1 MKIGK
6 WAWFLLM
13 AASSLAGCKGFWD
26 APVTGSFALT
36 NSGNISV
43 SSGAAGTGT
52 ATITVT
58 PSNSFTGTVTLAC
71 AVTTSISSPTS
82 TPICSLNPTSVS
94 ITDTS
99 AQPSTLT
106 ATTTATTTDGSY
118 NITVTGSSSGVNNET
133 STVCLAVGSTTCTTT
148 ASTSGNFYI
157 LNSTSIAG
165 YSISSGALTAISGST
180 VTLTGVI
187 PYAMAIAP
195 NGKFLCVS
203 TSNGVFAY
211 PITNGA
217 LGTGVQVTQD
227 LAYAIQVDSTDSW
240 LVEAIPFTGGT
251 GGVVLSAV
259 PINSST
265 GTFVT
270 GSSEPTATISI
281 AGATLPLGQMV
292 ISKDNR
298 NIFAALET
306 GGTIVVP
313 FSSSNPLPAGLSY
326 IHIPVAHSIGSA
338 LSVAVDPSTT
348 PRLFYIGETLGD
360 SVGTSGGLR
369 AFTYASLSSSSLIPA
384 NGSPIASGGLAPNFI
399 LPVTTP
405 DYVYVA
411 DEAGSITGFA
421 VTGSASSYTLTTGST
436 VTIGA
441 QPASMAED
449 STGSFVFEVGSSG
462 SPYFDAYTF
471 DPTTTGQL
479 DSQVTSTTA
488 ATSIAIVAVP

>member
-1 MKIGK
+1 
-6 WAWFLLM
+6 
-13 AASSLAGCKGFWD
+13 
-26 APVTGSFALT
+26 
-36 NSGNISV
+36 
-43 SSGAAGTGT
+43 
-52 ATITVT
+52 
-58 PSNSFTGTVTLAC
+58 
-71 AVTTSISSPTS
+71 
-82 TPICSLNPTSVS
+82 
-94 ITDTS
+94 
-99 AQPSTLT
+99 
-106 ATTTATTTDGSY
+106 
-118 NITVTGSSSGVNNET
+118 
-133 STVCLAVGSTTCTTT
+133 
-148 ASTSGNFYI
+148 
-157 LNSTSIAG
+157 
-165 YSISSGALTAISGST
+165 
-180 VTLTGVI
+180 
-187 PYAMAIAP
+187 MAIAP

-240 LVEAIPFTGGT
+240 LVEAIPFTGGN

-259 PINSST
+259 PIHSST

-326 IHIPVAHSIGSA
+326 THIPVAHSIGSA
-338 LSVAVDPSTT
+338 LSVAVDPGTT
-348 PRLFYIGETLGD
+348 PRLFYIGETLGG
-360 SVGTSGGLR
+360 SAGTSGGLR
-369 AFTYASLSSSSLIPA
+369 AFTYASLSSSLLIPA

-399 LPVTTP
+399 LPVATP
-405 DYVYVA
+405 DYIYVA
-411 DEAGSITGFA
+411 DSAGSITGFA
-421 VTGSASSYTLTTGST
+421 VTGRASPYTLATGST